1 MDEATRQGT
10 AAAPIGGSSRG
21 SAASRAT
28 STSPTSTSTPSRSRR
43 GTSGSGRD
51 TAWNGSRTFRP
62 PARWRG
68 SMDAEAYEGLDAR
81 LDAVEALLAGV
92 LVALFDGRVLPA
104 RAIIAKL
111 EDAEEHL
118 RQR

>member
-1 MDEATRQGT
+1 
-10 AAAPIGGSSRG
+10 
-21 SAASRAT
+21 
-28 STSPTSTSTPSRSRR
+28 
-43 GTSGSGRD
+43 
-51 TAWNGSRTFRP
+51 
-62 PARWRG
+62 
-68 SMDAEAYEGLDAR
+68 MDAEAYEGLDAR

-118 RQR
+118 RQRNAHEEAILVYRRLREVLLDNLENRGGAERWVD